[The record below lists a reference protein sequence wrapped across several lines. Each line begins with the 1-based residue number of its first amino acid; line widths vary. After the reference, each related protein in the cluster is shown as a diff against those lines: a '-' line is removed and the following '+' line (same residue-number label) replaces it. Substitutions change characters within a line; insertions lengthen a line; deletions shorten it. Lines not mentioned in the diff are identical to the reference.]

1 MLMDVENEAIHHKVL
16 TTDSTRSLHIAKMK
30 RNLNKTHHLSL

>member
-16 TTDSTRSLHIAKMK
+16 NTDSAISLHIAKIK
-30 RNLNKTHHLSL
+30 RNLNKHI